1 LTRHVSATPD
11 VCTNDPDPAGMP
23 KRCQRRFFTTNPLTE
38 VPTNYVRRTNIIAR
52 GQRHRPTKKLAFLA
66 VGNAVKEEG

>member
-1 LTRHVSATPD
+1 MFLPPPTFAPTILIRQ
-11 VCTNDPDPAGMP
+11 GP